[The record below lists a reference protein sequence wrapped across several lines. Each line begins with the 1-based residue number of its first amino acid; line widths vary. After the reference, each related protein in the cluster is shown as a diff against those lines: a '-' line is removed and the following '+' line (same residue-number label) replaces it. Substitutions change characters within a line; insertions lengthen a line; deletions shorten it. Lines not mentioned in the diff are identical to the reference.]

1 LEPGALVFVGQGDH
15 RRARELFEEGLE
27 MSRRLE
33 YKHTIVFH
41 LHAVAALASAQGQSV
56 RSAWLRGAGESLM
69 RDIGTGLG
77 PLERHHYGPC
87 VSAAR
92 TLLDEA
98 AWEAAFAGGMA
109 MSTEE
114 VAGYALSEEVAP
126 PPESPPADR
135 RTDGALTDPL
145 TPREMEVA
153 AIGGAGTLEL
163 PDSLRALPLRAHD

>member
-1 LEPGALVFVGQGDH
+1 
-15 RRARELFEEGLE
+15 

-98 AWEAAFAGGMA
+98 AWEAAFAGGWRCRRKRSRGM
-109 MSTEE
+109 
-114 VAGYALSEEVAP
+114 P
-126 PPESPPADR
+126 SPR
-135 RTDGALTDPL
+135 RSRRHRRVRQLTGERMVPSP
-145 TPREMEVA
+145 TP
-153 AIGGAGTLEL
+153 
-163 PDSLRALPLRAHD
+163 SLLGRWRWRL